1 MKYCQL
7 PRRPY
12 MKRILLS
19 LLTPPLSVCRYGCA
33 GCCAAP
39 IGVFWI
45 AGIASLVYGYFGGP
59 LNLEGISWSTV
70 GLGVLLW
77 CIAAV
82 WATITVMNVSNEL
95 CEKKS
100 DSLCSKIDSRLDESD
115 PLDEVRKAQ

>member
-1 MKYCQL
+1 
-7 PRRPY
+7 

-39 IGVFWI
+39 ISVFWI

-59 LNLEGISWSTV
+59 LNLEGISWNTV
-70 GLGVLLW
+70 GLGALLW

-82 WATITVMNVSNEL
+82 WATITVMNVNNEL
-95 CEKKS
+95 CEKKN